1 MDTIT
6 VCYSWPGL
14 DIDVLRLYIE
24 PRRDN
29 WEAVFV
35 NGSPEVALLYQGDS
49 DELEQLSGLE
59 IVGFSTFADW
69 EDLPDLPFWWRL
81 VDEAPMTLR
90 QLIME
95 LQTRLVPH
103 VEATARSGR

>member
-1 MDTIT
+1 MDTLT
-6 VCYSWPGL
+6 VCYSWPGI

-29 WEAVFV
+29 WEAAFV
-35 NGSPEVALLYQGDS
+35 NGNPEVALLYAG
-49 DELEQLSGLE
+49 EGEQIDQLAAVE
-59 IVGFSTFADW
+59 IVGFSTFAAWD
-69 EDLPDLPFWWRL
+69 DLPDLPLRWRL
-81 VDEAPMTLR
+81 AGEAPMTLR
-90 QLIME
+90 QLIRE